1 MAKRLGKYTLE
12 MSQMPSIQGF
22 ASVCGKKE
30 SEGPLA
36 KYFDKTFD
44 DTTLGESSWEK
55 AESKL
60 QNEAVNIALQKSK
73 LTASDID
80 FIFAGDLLNQCISS
94 TFGLRELQI
103 PFLGQYG
110 ACSTMA
116 QTLILSSIMVEAGMA
131 KHCLAVTSS
140 HFCSA
145 ERQFRFPLE
154 YGGQRTPTAQW
165 TVTGSG
171 AIVVGNSGNSPYISA
186 VTVGRIKDLGIKD
199 ANNMGAA
206 MAPAAAQTI
215 SDFFSD
221 TGTSPKDY
229 DLILT
234 GDLGKVGSTLLYE
247 LLEKDGIDIRSNHND
262 CGLMI
267 YHKNKQDVHAGGSGC
282 GCSASVLC
290 SFILSKMK
298 NAELNNVLFIAT
310 GALMSPTSSQQGES
324 IPSVAHLVNLK
335 SNLSQD

>member
-60 QNEAVNIALQKSK
+60 QSEAVSIALQKSK

-221 TGTSPKDY
+221 TNTFPKDY

-234 GDLGKVGSTLLYE
+234 GDLGEVGSKLLYE

-298 NAELNNVLFIAT
+298 NAELNNVLFVAT

-324 IPSVAHLVNLK
+324 IPSVAHLVSLK